1 MTTNQ
6 PSDSALDRMLRAHD
20 VAEPDPAAT
29 RARLDARLAELPV
42 NASASAT
49 STVPPRRKGVRR
61 VAWLAAAAAAATT
74 AYLLLPGPGQGN
86 AYATWTATPQALAD
100 RDRATAVEE
109 CRDAQSGPFWDRN
122 GNGPEEFDPAA
133 ASVALAERRGDLVAV
148 LLRDEGPM
156 KDYSGFCV
164 VSLKPGATSGEVE
177 SMGVAGSVGGPPSVA
192 PADSFFEGSMS
203 QSGEGDELISMV
215 DGVAG
220 ADVVALTLH
229 AGDLS
234 VEATVENGRYAAW
247 FPGRIFPDGELP
259 PSGQGGPEP
268 MITYDL
274 TLADGTII
282 RDAQPSRP

>member
-6 PSDSALDRMLRAHD
+6 PSDAALDRMLRAHD

-29 RARLDARLAELPV
+29 RARLDARLAELPATV
-42 NASASAT
+42 TSAT
-49 STVPPRRKGVRR
+49 PRTRNRVRR
-61 VAWLAAAAAAATT
+61 VVWLAAGVAAATT

-122 GNGPEEFDPAA
+122 GDGPEEFDPVA

-156 KDYSGFCV
+156 KDFSGFCV
-164 VSLKPGATSGEVE
+164 VALKPGASSGRVE

-203 QSGEGDELISMV
+203 QSGEGEGLISMV

-220 ADVVALTLH
+220 SDVVALTLH
-229 AGDLS
+229 TGDLS
-234 VEATVENGRYAAW
+234 VQATVENGRYAAW
-247 FPGRIFPDGELP
+247 FPGRIFPDEELP

-274 TLADGTII
+274 TLADGTVI